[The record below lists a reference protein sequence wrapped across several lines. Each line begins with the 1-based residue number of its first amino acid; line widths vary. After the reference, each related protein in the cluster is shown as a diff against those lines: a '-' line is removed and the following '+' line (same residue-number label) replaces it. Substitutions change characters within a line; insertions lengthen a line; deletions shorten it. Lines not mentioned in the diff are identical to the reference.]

1 MQPNE
6 KTFIET
12 QFPVSLISKESYKE
26 RKAGSGQTLTGLGK
40 WWGRKPLILIRA
52 SILGM
57 LMPASNN
64 PQKDRDIFL
73 KILTMDK
80 EGLWQRRSK
89 PIPVK
94 TLYEWLQNTNDKYV
108 IPAGMQESNHMDVN
122 LGSDTKPNSCGSV
135 IGKLPSLALDSGIH
149 AGMTASLFTLNTR
162 GGVSWTKGL
171 DQVTKDAITRRYFDH
186 LSYDAKLEFCD
197 RPEQIEGPSKA
208 AWQDINAHLGTTAH
222 SIQQL
227 IDQLGKNRFNHTPRV
242 GDAFCGGGS
251 IPFEAARLGC
261 EAYGSDLNPVAALL
275 TWASI
280 HLIGGGKEVQ
290 EKVQAAQQAAFDATD
305 KQITEWGIEHNTKGW
320 RADAYLYCVEAVC
333 PATGFLLP
341 LAPNWVISEK
351 YKVCA
356 VLKPDCI
363 NKRYTIE
370 IVVDA
375 DQKTLA
381 KAKLGTVQNG
391 RMVCPETGESF
402 GISAIR
408 GDKKINGETIY
419 GLRLWEIADLA
430 PRPDDE
436 LQERLYCVRWLETY
450 WTTNIKGERVE
461 KTRRHF
467 CSVTN
472 EDLEREKQVLGLLKE
487 RFVDWQ
493 EKGYIPSR
501 KIEDGAETTRLKRER
516 GWSYWHHLFN
526 PRQLLMHGLF
536 SECFL
541 RLNGNDIIMSAAL
554 CLSIGAAID
563 NQARLC
569 GLNSHASKGPGSTN
583 HVFTNQALNT
593 QYNYGVRVLKKLKE
607 FYLLEFISNQEIQNQ
622 STIELSDAREI
633 TTNND
638 IWLTDPPYADAVNY
652 HELSNFFGVW
662 YEKNLSR
669 SFPSWNITDRHA
681 LAVKGSGQG
690 FKRAMVEIYANLVA
704 NMPDN
709 GLQMVQF
716 THQDPAVWADLGMIL
731 WAAGLH
737 VSSAWTISTET
748 PSGLK
753 KGNYVQ
759 GTVLLVLRK
768 RIHNE
773 EVFPDELPSLIE
785 DEVRAQL
792 DDMLALD
799 DKELPNFGDTD
810 YQLAAYAAALRVMT
824 QYASIEGINIEN
836 ELYRERQK
844 NQKSSFEKLI
854 DQAVEIACNHLIPAG
869 FDEFQWK
876 GLAATERLYLKGL
889 ELEKHGELR
898 AGAYQELAK
907 GFGVREYTFMFA
919 KTKANEVRFKTGTEF
934 KRSNLG
940 GDNFA
945 GTLMRHVLFALHET
959 VTKENAREGVNY
971 LVAEVTDYWGNRKK
985 IMEILRYLNCL
996 AHIDHMLH
1004 WEVDAEAAQT
1014 LAGAIENFN
1023 A

>member
-1 MQPNE
+1 MPITD

-57 LMPASNN
+57 LMPASSD
-64 PQKDRDIFL
+64 PQKDREIFL
-73 KILTMDK
+73 KILTMDAD
-80 EGLWQRRSK
+80 GLWQRRSK
-89 PIPVK
+89 SIPAK
-94 TLYEWLQNTNDKYV
+94 TLYEWLPTQEAGQFFEEND
-108 IPAGMQESNHMDVN
+108 
-122 LGSDTKPNSCGSV
+122 
-135 IGKLPSLALDSGIH
+135 
-149 AGMTASLFTLNTR
+149 R
-162 GGVSWTKGL
+162 GGVRWIKGL
-171 DQVTKDAITRRYFDH
+171 DQTIKDNVTRRFFDH
-186 LSYDAKLEFCD
+186 LSYDEKLEYCD
-197 RPEQIEGPSKA
+197 RPEQIEGPSET
-208 AWQDINAHLGTTAH
+208 AWQDINVHLGTTANN
-222 SIQQL
+222 IQQL
-227 IDQLGKNRFNHTPRV
+227 IDQLGKNRFGHTPKV

-251 IPFEAARLGC
+251 IPFEAARIGC

-290 EKVQAAQQAAFDATD
+290 EKVQAAQQSAFTAAD
-305 KQITEWGIEHNTKGW
+305 KQITEWAIEHNTEGW

-341 LAPNWVISEK
+341 LAPSWIISEK

-356 VLKPDCI
+356 VLKPDPI
-363 NKRYTIE
+363 KKRYDIK
-370 IVVDA
+370 IVVNA
-375 DQKTLA
+375 DKEIFA
-381 KAKLGTVQNG
+381 SASNGTIDKNG

-402 GISAIR
+402 SIAELR
-408 GDKKINGETIY
+408 GDKRIDGKTVY
-419 GLRLWEIADLA
+419 GLRLWENDDLL
-430 PRPDDE
+430 PRPDDVF
-436 LQERLYCVRWLETY
+436 QERLYCVRWLETY
-450 WTTNIKGERVE
+450 WIKNKQGKEVK

-467 CSVTN
+467 CSVN
-472 EDLEREKQVLGLLKE
+472 QEDLTREQQVIELLKE
-487 RFVDWQ
+487 HFNDWQ

-501 KIEDGAETTRLKRER
+501 KIERGGEKTEEPIRTR

-526 PRQLLMHGLF
+526 PRQLLMHGIF

-541 RLNGNDIIMSAAL
+541 RLNGNDKIMSSTL

-563 NQARLC
+563 RQARLC
-569 GLNSHASKGPGSTN
+569 GLDSHVSKGPGSTRN
-583 HVFTNQALNT
+583 VFFNQALNT
-593 QYNYGVRVLKKLKE
+593 QYNFGTRVLERLKE
-607 FYLLEFISNQEIQNQ
+607 FYLLEFISNQEIRNQ
-622 STIELSDAREI
+622 GAIELLDAREI

-638 IWLTDPPYADAVNY
+638 IWLTDPPYADAINY

-669 SFPSWNITDRHA
+669 SFPSWNLTERHA
-681 LAVKGSGQG
+681 LAVKGSGQE
-690 FKRAMVEIYANLVA
+690 FKKAMVEIYSNLVA

-768 RIHNE
+768 RSHHE
-773 EVFPDELPSLIE
+773 EVFRDELPSLIE

-824 QYASIEGINIEN
+824 QYSTIEGINIEN
-836 ELYRERQK
+836 ELYREKQK
-844 NQKSSFEKLI
+844 NQKSAFEKLI
-854 DQAVEIACNHLIPAG
+854 DQAVEIACNHLIPIG

-876 GLAATERLYLKGL
+876 GLAASERLYLKGL

-919 KTKANEVRFKTGTEF
+919 KTKANEVRFKTATEF
-934 KRSNLG
+934 KRANLG

-945 GTLMRHVLFALHET
+945 GSLMRHVLFALHET

-971 LVAEVTDYWGNRKK
+971 LNAELSDFWGNKKK
-985 IMEILRYLNCL
+985 IIEILRYLNRL
-996 AHIDHMLH
+996 AHTDHMPH
-1004 WEVDAEAAQT
+1004 WEADAEAAQT

>member
-1 MQPNE
+1 MQPND

-26 RKAGSGQTLTGLGK
+26 RKANYSQTLTGLGK

-57 LMPASNN
+57 LMPASSN
-64 PQKDRDIFL
+64 PHKDRDIFL
-73 KILTMDK
+73 KILTMDVD
-80 EGLWQRRSK
+80 GLWQRCTK

-94 TLYEWLQNTNDKYV
+94 TIAEWLPGEET
-108 IPAGMQESNHMDVN
+108 E
-122 LGSDTKPNSCGSV
+122 
-135 IGKLPSLALDSGIH
+135 
-149 AGMTASLFTLNTR
+149 LFFDYNGR
-162 GGVSWTKGL
+162 GGVRWIRGL
-171 DQVTKDAITRRYFDH
+171 EQAIKDEVTRRYFDH
-186 LSYDAKLEFCD
+186 LSYDEKLEFCD
-197 RPEQIEGPSKA
+197 RPEQIEGPSEA
-208 AWQDINAHLGTTAH
+208 AWQDINLHLGTTANN
-222 SIQQL
+222 IQQL
-227 IDQLGKNRFNHTPRV
+227 IEQLGKMRFEHTPRV

-280 HLIGGGKEVQ
+280 HLIGAGKEVQ
-290 EKVQAAQQAAFDATD
+290 AKVQTAQNAAFDAAN
-305 KQITEWGIEHNTKGW
+305 KQIIEWGIEHNKQDW
-320 RADAYLYCVEAVC
+320 RADAYLYCVEVIC
-333 PATGFLLP
+333 PSSGFLLP
-341 LAPNWVISEK
+341 LATSWIISEK
-351 YKVCA
+351 NKVCA
-356 VLKPDCI
+356 VLKPDPI
-363 NKRYTIE
+363 NKRYDIE
-370 IVVDA
+370 IAVNA
-375 DQKTLA
+375 DKETFA
-381 KAKLGTVQNG
+381 KAKNGTIQKG

-402 GISAIR
+402 SISEIR
-408 GDKKINGETIY
+408 GDKKCDGKTVS
-419 GLRLWEIADLA
+419 GLRLWENDDLV
-430 PRPDDE
+430 PRPSDT
-436 LQERLYCVRWLETY
+436 LQERLYCVRWVETY
-450 WTTNIKGERVE
+450 IGTNARGEVVD
-461 KTRRHF
+461 KKRHHY
-467 CSVTN
+467 CKVR
-472 EDLEREKQVLGLLKE
+472 EDDLQREQQTLELLKV
-487 RFVDWQ
+487 RFIDWQ
-493 EKGYIPSR
+493 KKGFIPSR
-501 KIEDGAETTRLKRER
+501 KIERGGYNTEQPIRER
-516 GWSYWHHLFN
+516 GWSYWHHLFT
-526 PRQLLMHGLF
+526 PRQLLITGWFNEFANINFNLPEEKAAGLLGVSRF
-536 SECFL
+536 ADWS
-541 RLNGNDIIMSAAL
+541 S
-554 CLSIGAAID
+554 
-563 NQARLC
+563 RLC
-569 GLNSHASKGPGSTN
+569 RWDSSPANEKVAQTFS
-583 HVFTNQALNT
+583 NQALNT
-593 QYNYGVRVLKKLKE
+593 MYNFASRGLSALSRSW
-607 FYLLEFISNQEIQNQ
+607 FIQFPESVTTEK
-622 STIELSDAREI
+622 SFVETIDARSVNCI
-633 TTNND
+633 ND
-638 IWLTDPPYADAVNY
+638 IWITDPPYADAVHY
-652 HELSNFFGVW
+652 HELTEFPLSW
-662 YEKNLSR
+662 IEKNISNVF
-669 SFPSWNITDRHA
+669 SKWSSSTKA
-681 LAVKGSGQG
+681 TLAVKGSGND
-690 FKRAMVEIYANLVA
+690 FKHSMVDIYKNLVI
-704 NMPDN
+704 NMPEN

-716 THQDPAVWADLGMIL
+716 THQDPSVWADLGMIL

-737 VSSAWTISTET
+737 VSAAWTISTET
-748 PSGLK
+748 SSALK

-768 RIHNE
+768 RTHHE

-876 GLAATERLYLKGL
+876 GLAATERFYLKGL